1 MLGSE
6 PRDATARA
14 NGSHL
19 ANGSQLATVQ
29 PLHQVQAPQ
38 SAFLAVGETLE
49 YTTSH
54 PLEFLDITQDIDG
67 VLQRSG
73 VAFGQV
79 AVYSAHTTAAI
90 VVNEHEPLL
99 LADMARVLSR
109 TAPAG
114 DYYAHNDFSIRTVNM
129 NDEECA
135 NGHSHCQQ
143 LFLGA
148 SETIPVH
155 DGELRVGRYQ
165 RIFLVELDHARRR
178 SVFVQALGLGEQ
190 R

>member
-1 MLGSE
+1 MLSNE
-6 PRDATARA
+6 QRDTTALSNGGHFATI
-14 NGSHL
+14 
-19 ANGSQLATVQ
+19 Q
-29 PLHQVQAPQ
+29 PVHHIEAPQ
-38 SAFLAVGETLE
+38 GAFLSASETLE
-49 YTTSH
+49 YTTTH
-54 PLEFLDITQDIDG
+54 ALEFIDITQDIHD
-67 VLQRSG
+67 VLQRSS
-73 VAFGQV
+73 VAFGQIT
-79 AVYSAHTTAAI
+79 VYSAHTTAAI

-129 NDEECA
+129 TDEECA
-135 NGHSHCQQ
+135 NGHAHCQQ
-143 LFLGA
+143 LFLGT

-165 RIFLVELDHARRR
+165 RIFLVELDHARKR
-178 SVFVQALGLGEQ
+178 SVFVQAMGLGGQ

>member
-6 PRDATARA
+6 QREVGASA
-14 NGSHL
+14 NG
-19 ANGSQLATVQ
+19 GRLATVR
-29 PLHQVQAPQ
+29 PLHRVEAPQ

-54 PLEFLDITQDIDG
+54 ALEFLDITPDVDG

-73 VAFGQV
+73 VAFGQI
-79 AVYSAHTTAAI
+79 AVHSAHTTAAV

-129 NDEECA
+129 NEEECA
-135 NGHSHCQQ
+135 NGHSHCQH
-143 LFLGA
+143 LFLGS

-155 DGELRVGRYQ
+155 QGELRVGRYQ

-178 SVFVQALGLGEQ
+178 SVFVQALGLGEP